1 MKDPLV
7 EKINK
12 LKEERKAIIM
22 AHNYQ
27 LPDVQDVA
35 DYTGDSLELAKI
47 ATKAECEVIVFC
59 GVQFMAETAKIL
71 NPQRT
76 VLMPDEKAGCPLADM
91 VDINELRR
99 IKSENPGSK
108 VVCYINSHAEVK
120 AESDVCC
127 TSANSVKVV
136 ANLDTD
142 KPIIFVPD
150 RHLGEYTAHVTGRE
164 LILAAGYCP
173 THRHIM
179 VEDLEKK
186 KAEMPDAEIIA
197 HPECTTEVL
206 ALADHICST
215 SQMITATEKSAAK
228 RFIVGT
234 EVGMLH
240 VLRKKFPDREFVVPS
255 SRCVCPN
262 MKKTTLE
269 KVLWSLEEMKTQIE
283 VEPDTAKKA
292 ITSLERMLEY
302 V

>member
-12 LKEERKAIIM
+12 LKVERRAIIM

-27 LPDVQDVA
+27 LPDVQDIA
-35 DYTGDSLELAKI
+35 DYQGDSLELARI
-47 ATKAECEVIVFC
+47 ATKADCEVIVFC

-71 NPQRT
+71 NPERT
-76 VLMPDEKAGCPLADM
+76 VLMPDAKAGCPMADM
-91 VDINELRR
+91 VDVEELRR
-99 IKSENPGSK
+99 MKAENPGSK
-108 VVCYINSHAEVK
+108 VVCYVNSHVEVK

-127 TSANSVKVV
+127 TSANSIKIVK
-136 ANLDTD
+136 NLDTD

-150 RHLGEYTAHVTGRE
+150 RHLGEYTQRVTGRE

-179 VEDLEKK
+179 LEDIEKMK
-186 KAEMPDAEIIA
+186 SKMPDAEVIV
-197 HPECTTEVL
+197 HPECTTEIL
-206 ALADHICST
+206 DIADHICST
-215 SQMITATEKSAAK
+215 SQMITAAGASGAK
-228 RFIVGT
+228 RFIIGT

-240 VLRKKFPDREFVVPS
+240 VLRKRYPDKEFFVPS

-269 KVLWSLEEMKTQIE
+269 KVLWSLEEMKTE
-283 VEPDTAKKA
+283 VEVDPETGSKA
-292 ITSLERMLEY
+292 IKSLERMLEY